1 MKTVLAI
8 ATSALSF
15 NAYASLTCYSDWW
28 SSYKYDYIE
37 NGAGTTFEVV
47 TNRVFSFKEIM
58 EENPRLYFT
67 ENGIFTFNEVMEEKP
82 RLYFT
87 ENGNTRTGIDAN
99 GIHYTTTTEGN
110 TKITRDDSG
119 NILKA
124 EYTFGSRRFGYDNE
138 GNIWMENEHPAGN
151 VFTGIHS
158 HMGRYG
164 YAIFPEYVG
173 GFSGVQDRNVCLA
186 LYDVYNV
193 PKAYQTRMDLTFI
206 TD

>member
-8 ATSALSF
+8 AISALSF
-15 NAYASLTCYSDWW
+15 NAHASLTCYSDWW
-28 SSYKYDYIE
+28 SSYKYEYVE
-37 NGAGTTFEVV
+37 NGAGTTFEMV
-47 TNRVFSFKEIM
+47 TNRVFTW
-58 EENPRLYFT
+58 NQA
-67 ENGIFTFNEVMEEKP
+67 MEEKP

-87 ENGNTRTGIDAN
+87 ENGNTRTGMDAN